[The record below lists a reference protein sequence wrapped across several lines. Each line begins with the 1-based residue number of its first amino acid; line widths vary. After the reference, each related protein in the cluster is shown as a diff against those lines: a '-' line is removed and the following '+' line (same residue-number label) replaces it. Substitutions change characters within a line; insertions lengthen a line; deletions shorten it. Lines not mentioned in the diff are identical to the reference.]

1 MPVPDTIEGRWT
13 NHGTIETVYSSWWLT
28 LNIDKVEKPDGSVV
42 DHEVVLG
49 PNAAAMAILNEE
61 RGLLMIWRHRFMPD
75 SWGWEIP
82 GGAVDDGEGAMTA
95 AERECLEETGWRV
108 SSPSVHLSRHHPSCG
123 LVRQTFDI
131 FMATDAEYDG
141 EPVDKNEAA
150 IVAWRP
156 LSEVAA
162 DMNNGNIS
170 DGLTQLAVAL
180 AFARVGASNLLVPG
194 RDESTC

>member
-1 MPVPDTIEGRWT
+1 MPVPSTVEGRWT

-42 DHEVVLG
+42 DHEVILG

-82 GGAVDDGEGAMTA
+82 GGAVDDGERAPLA

-108 SSPSVHLSRHHPSCG
+108 SSPPVHLSTHHPSCG

-131 FMATDAEYDG
+131 FMATDAEYEG